1 MRRVNQK
8 NITVVGANS
17 NTAKFIKK
25 RLQAQSTANTWQ
37 FISHGDVEA
46 SKELLR
52 QSDVVLNLS
61 VHPEIMRVGTLNDET
76 NLDMRLAKIIENS
89 KAHYVM
95 ASTRKV
101 YGNHPAN
108 PEITEESP
116 IAPECGYGEA
126 KVEIER
132 QLAGILPASR
142 LSIVRFTNVAGFND
156 FTQVGLVGTVF
167 NRFAHGQ
174 PVKMTLDPDCARDFL
189 PQHKFSEIMVAFSE
203 NPQAGTFN
211 LGSGVGLPL
220 RNIME
225 TWAGVFGATV
235 AYEPQQREAGF
246 WLNSRRIHEAARV
259 APLSQESTLR
269 SLREEAR
276 AARQAAIREAVPA
289 VF

>member
-1 MRRVNQK
+1 MKRVKTK

-25 RLQAQSTANTWQ
+25 RLQTQSTGNTWR
-37 FISHGDVEA
+37 FISHSDVATSED
-46 SKELLR
+46 LLR

-61 VHPEIMRVGTLNDET
+61 VHPEIMRAGTLNDET
-76 NLDMRLAKIIENS
+76 NLDVRLARINEGS
-89 KAHYVM
+89 KVHYIM

-101 YGNHPAN
+101 YGNHPVK

-116 IAPECGYGEA
+116 IAPECGYGQA

-132 QLAGILPASR
+132 QLANIIPPSR

-156 FTQVGLVGTVF
+156 FTQAGLVGTVF
-167 NRFAHGQ
+167 NRLAHGQ

-189 PQHKFSEIMVAFSE
+189 PQHKFSEIMVAFTE
-203 NPQAGTFN
+203 NPAAGTFN

-220 RNIME
+220 RNIMD

-246 WLNSRRIHEAARV
+246 WLNSGRIHDATAVIPFSPEGA
-259 APLSQESTLR
+259 LR
-269 SLREEAR
+269 SLRQEAC
-276 AARQAAIREAVPA
+276 AARQAAGARAYTA
-289 VF
+289 